1 MSIKGKRDMKI
12 GILGGTFDPV
22 HNGHLRKAAEAKA
35 QVGLDQVLF
44 MVAGDPWMKAQAGVQ
59 PTAAGHRLEMV
70 RLAVASNDSFEA
82 DGREAARPGPTY
94 TVDTL
99 EELSAQDAST
109 ELYLIL
115 GSDLLKSLHCW
126 RCPSRLLDLA
136 RILVL
141 ERPGFQTDLGILD
154 NIRQDASARAQI
166 VSGSP
171 IEVSSTCLRQRTE
184 RGEPIRE
191 WVPAAVV
198 DYIEKSEL
206 YGQ

>member
-1 MSIKGKRDMKI
+1 MDSNISKSKKVA
-12 GILGGTFDPV
+12 LFGGTFDPV

-99 EELSAQDAST
+99 EELSAQAAST
-109 ELYLIL
+109 EFYLIL

-126 RCPSRLLDLA
+126 R
-136 RILVL
+136 
-141 ERPGFQTDLGILD
+141 
-154 NIRQDASARAQI
+154 
-166 VSGSP
+166 
-171 IEVSSTCLRQRTE
+171 
-184 RGEPIRE
+184 
-191 WVPAAVV
+191 
-198 DYIEKSEL
+198 
-206 YGQ
+206 